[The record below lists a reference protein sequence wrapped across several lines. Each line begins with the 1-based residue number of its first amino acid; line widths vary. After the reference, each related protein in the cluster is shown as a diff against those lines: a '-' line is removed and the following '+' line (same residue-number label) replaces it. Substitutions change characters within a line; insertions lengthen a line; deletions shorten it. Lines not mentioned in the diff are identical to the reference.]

1 MVCNQTVW
9 FKREFSC
16 IGTLLFWRAKTV
28 FSSISKIS
36 LLNNKM
42 TGKGIVLPLIY
53 VDIFSCHY
61 IIIASCTVIDSIKNG
76 VITHATLKE
85 GGEVEIACL
94 TNFTLV
100 GSAKLTCIKG
110 KWSDN
115 LPSCKGLKGTNR
127 V

>member
-1 MVCNQTVW
+1 
-9 FKREFSC
+9 
-16 IGTLLFWRAKTV
+16 
-28 FSSISKIS
+28 
-36 LLNNKM
+36 M
-42 TGKGIVLPLIY
+42 TSHGIVLPLIN

-61 IIIASCTVIDSIKNG
+61 FIIASCPVVDSIKNG
-76 VITHATLKE
+76 IITHATLKE

-115 LPSCKGLKGTNR
+115 LPSCKGLKENNR
-127 V
+127 MQLAKKYRQF

>member
-1 MVCNQTVW
+1 MNP
-9 FKREFSC
+9 
-16 IGTLLFWRAKTV
+16 RAMA
-28 FSSISKIS
+28 F
-36 LLNNKM
+36 M
-42 TGKGIVLPLIY
+42 TTCKYTICLHVKIVLLIL
-53 VDIFSCHY
+53 
-61 IIIASCTVIDSIKNG
+61 IIASCPVIASIKNSI
-76 VITHATLKE
+76 ITHATLKE

-127 V
+127 M